1 MHGPG
6 HSHAPMDKDVLRSRE
21 GVRAVVQSLAVLL
34 LTAGAQ
40 GVVFFWSGSIALL
53 ADLIHNVGDALT
65 AVPVG
70 VAFLLHSKR
79 AEKWAGMAVVAAI
92 LVSGLIAGYEAISRF
107 ISPQTV
113 THLPAVAIA
122 GALGYVGNR
131 WVSLIRLRAGE
142 KINSAALIADGEH
155 ARADAI
161 VSLGV
166 VATAAVVAVGLPVA
180 DPIIGLLITVGILRI
195 TWQSWAVVRADID
208 SDGAA
213 GAVEHE
219 HEHHHDHA
227 AEHDHAH

>member
-6 HSHAPMDKDVLRSRE
+6 HSHAPMDEDVLRSRE
-21 GVRAVVQSLAVLL
+21 GVRAVVQSLVVLL
-34 LTAGAQ
+34 ITAGAQ
-40 GVVFFWSGSIALL
+40 GAVFFWSGSVALL

-107 ISPQTV
+107 ISPEPV
-113 THLPAVAIA
+113 THLPAVALA
-122 GALGYVGNR
+122 GVLGYVGNR

-142 KINSAALIADGEH
+142 KINSPALIADGEH

-195 TWQSWAVVRADID
+195 TWQSWALVRA
-208 SDGAA
+208 
-213 GAVEHE
+213 
-219 HEHHHDHA
+219 
-227 AEHDHAH
+227 